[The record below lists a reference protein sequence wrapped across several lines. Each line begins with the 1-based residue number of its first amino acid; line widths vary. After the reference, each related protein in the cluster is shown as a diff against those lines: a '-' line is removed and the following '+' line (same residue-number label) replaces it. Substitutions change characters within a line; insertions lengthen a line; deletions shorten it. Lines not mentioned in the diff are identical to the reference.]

1 MYKRKDELII
11 GKELKMAQEIKTV
24 QDSEYL
30 AAREDVV
37 KKVLDS
43 QPAEEYL
50 YDLAELFKVFGDSTR
65 IRILYALFE
74 SELCVGD
81 MAQLLGISQS
91 AVSHQLKILKDAKL
105 ARFRRDG
112 KIIFY
117 MLDDDHVR
125 TMLSMGME
133 HVEE

>member
-91 AVSHQLKILKDAKL
+91 AASHQLKILKDAKL
-105 ARFRRDG
+105 VRFRRDG

>member
-43 QPAEEYL
+43 QPAEKYL

-105 ARFRRDG
+105 VRFRRDG

>member
-11 GKELKMAQEIKTV
+11 GKELRMAQEIKTV

-43 QPAEEYL
+43 QPADEYL

-105 ARFRRDG
+105 VRFRRDG

>member
-1 MYKRKDELII
+1 MTE
-11 GKELKMAQEIKTV
+11 EIKEQLSV
-24 QDSEYL
+24 GDFL
-30 AAREDVV
+30 AAHGDVV
-37 KKVLDS
+37 KRVLDK

-65 IRILYALFE
+65 IRMLYALFE

-81 MAQLLGISQS
+81 LAQLMNLTQS
-91 AVSHQLKILKDAKL
+91 AVSHQLRILKDAKL
-105 ARFRRDG
+105 VKFRREG

-117 MLDDDHVR
+117 SLDDEHVR
-125 TMLSMGME
+125 TILSMGME

>member
-105 ARFRRDG
+105 VRLRRDG